1 MKSNNKKEIAYKTN
15 LRLYLSLSLITLIGF
30 VVFFV
35 LAFIEKFNFKDGFL
49 SLAGLFGGSF
59 ASVLIAW
66 LIEYSQCRN
75 KNEQFKNHLSY
86 VYYDFLLIFSA
97 EIYIQRNYMMKRGLI
112 NISDESYE
120 TFKKVFVECKDL
132 KDLRIQVFYNR
143 VIGVIKTIKKN
154 DIIYPF
160 YNKISMSLYNMH
172 NEIMLQ
178 DLNSMFEKQNL
189 ENMEDLLK
197 VDLDTKL
204 TFIDSIIEFLDY
216 NIDEKLKLEQKDKD
230 YILAF
235 LNART
240 KNKEKNYVN
249 NIQ

>member
-1 MKSNNKKEIAYKTN
+1 MKSNNNKKEIAYKTN
-15 LRLYLSLSLITLIGF
+15 LKLYVFLSLITLISF
-30 VVFFV
+30 IVFFV
-35 LAFIEKFNFKDGFL
+35 LAFIEKYNFKDGFL

-66 LIEYSQCRN
+66 LIEYSQCRD
-75 KNEQFKNHLSY
+75 KNEQFINHLNY
-86 VYYDFLLIFSA
+86 VYYDFLMRFAA
-97 EIYIQRNYMMKRGLI
+97 EIYIQRNYMMERGLI

-120 TFKKVFVECKDL
+120 TFEKTFIECKKL
-132 KDLRIQVFYNR
+132 KDLRIKVFYNR
-143 VIGVIKTIKKN
+143 IIDAIKTIKGN
-154 DIIYPF
+154 DIIHPF

-178 DLNSMFEKQNL
+178 DVNNMFEEQNL

-197 VDLDTKL
+197 VDLDTKF
-204 TFIDSIIEFLDY
+204 TFIDSIIEFLSY

-235 LNART
+235 LNARI

-249 NIQ
+249 NI

>member
-1 MKSNNKKEIAYKTN
+1 M
-15 LRLYLSLSLITLIGF
+15 
-30 VVFFV
+30 
-35 LAFIEKFNFKDGFL
+35 
-49 SLAGLFGGSF
+49 AGLFGGSF

-75 KNEQFKNHLSY
+75 KNEQFKNHLNY
-86 VYYDFLLIFSA
+86 VYYDFLMRFSA
-97 EIYIQRNYMMKRGLI
+97 EIYIQRNYMMERGLI
-112 NISDESYE
+112 SISDESYE
-120 TFKKVFVECKDL
+120 TFKQAFLECKNL
-132 KDLRIQVFYNR
+132 KDLRIKVFYNR
-143 VIGVIKTIKKN
+143 VTDIIKTIKEN
-154 DIIYPF
+154 NIIHPF
-160 YNKISMSLYNMH
+160 YNKISMSLYNMN
-172 NEIMLQ
+172 NEIMLPN
-178 DLNSMFEKQNL
+178 LNSMFEEQNL

-204 TFIDSIIEFLDY
+204 VFIDSIIEFLSY

-235 LNART
+235 LNARA